1 MGENGGDYKEGN
13 DKMGVGEKYT
23 QINYSNTTF
32 AYSKAKYK
40 WVVRRHVEKKHSII
54 YNHF

>member
-1 MGENGGDYKEGN
+1 MRKNRWGVGENGGDYKEGN

-32 AYSKAKYK
+32 AYSKANING
-40 WVVRRHVEKKHSII
+40 WLEDM
-54 YNHF
+54 